1 MTGVY
6 PSFFRHFSVIF
17 PSSFFCT
24 FLNNIHNFAETKS
37 K

>member
-6 PSFFRHFSVIF
+6 PSFFRHFSVIV
-17 PSSFFCT
+17 FCT